1 MKRYRVALCG
11 LILLMVLVMLNGC
24 HAEYECTIQ
33 FQEGTE
39 AEGMLELLIPLAEE
53 DPEYREYK
61 EIEGVRKSA
70 PPVALQDGSTYRSI
84 QWYSHLSDIR
94 TNPGK
99 TTLCFNAADEFLNL
113 CETRQSFRIALVD
126 SQGNLLQ
133 LSEEYPFQS
142 GKQSYLV
149 PPILYNPETNTV
161 LPQYRYRQT
170 FLQVIRDL
178 ILYWMMMIVPWSAIA
193 DLITILVR
201 RWTGSASVS
210 NRYYQLWLPALC
222 LPSLIYLGCTLY
234 EAFQSTLTSREAWKR
249 FCELM
254 HFFHKGTMLVCRPL
268 SDPVAFGLL
277 ECGESDSPP
286 GTKKTG
292 PAAIIGFEATPS
304 ARQEGLCVW
313 GQLLP

>member
-11 LILLMVLVMLNGC
+11 LILLIVLVMLNGC

-149 PPILYNPETNTV
+149 PPILQSGNQYGAAPVPVSADLFASDPGFDPMQDDEECALGSHCSSDYNTGTKMDWRGGCFQPL
-161 LPQYRYRQT
+161 LPIIFSY
-170 FLQVIRDL
+170 
-178 ILYWMMMIVPWSAIA
+178 IVPAKP
-193 DLITILVR
+193 DLSGLYLVR
-201 RWTGSASVS
+201 GIPEHTDKPGSV
-210 NRYYQLWLPALC
+210 
-222 LPSLIYLGCTLY
+222 
-234 EAFQSTLTSREAWKR
+234 EAVL
-249 FCELM
+249 
-254 HFFHKGTMLVCRPL
+254 
-268 SDPVAFGLL
+268 
-277 ECGESDSPP
+277 
-286 GTKKTG
+286 
-292 PAAIIGFEATPS
+292 
-304 ARQEGLCVW
+304 
-313 GQLLP
+313 

>member
-1 MKRYRVALCG
+1 MKRYRVAMCG

-33 FQEGTE
+33 FQDGTE

-170 FLQVIRDL
+170 FAQVIRDL
-178 ILYWMMMIVPWSAIA
+178 ILCRMMKSVPWAAIA
-193 DLITILVR
+193 ALITILVR
-201 RWTGSASVS
+201 RWTGGAGVS
-210 NRYYQLWLPALC
+210 NRYYQLYFLALC

-234 EAFQSTLTSREAWKR
+234 EAFQSTLTSQEAWKR
-249 FCELM
+249 FCEPI
-254 HFFHKGTMLVCRPL
+254 HFSTKELCWFAVPYLILLLLGCWNVVNRIRRWVQKNL
-268 SDPVAFGLL
+268 DP
-277 ECGESDSPP
+277 P
-286 GTKKTG
+286 
-292 PAAIIGFEATPS
+292 
-304 ARQEGLCVW
+304 Q
-313 GQLLP
+313 